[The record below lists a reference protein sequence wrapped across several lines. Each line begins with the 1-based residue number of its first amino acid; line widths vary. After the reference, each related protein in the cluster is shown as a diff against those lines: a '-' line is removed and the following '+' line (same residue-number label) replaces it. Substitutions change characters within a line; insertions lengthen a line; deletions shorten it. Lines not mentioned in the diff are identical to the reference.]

1 VAKLFDMAQMTTSTV
16 GTGTMSMTGAATAD
30 GITYLTFG
38 TAGATTGDVLSYR
51 IRDGAAWEVGR
62 GTYTSAGATLT
73 RGMLFS
79 STGST
84 LSLSGSAIVA
94 IAALAEDAGGGAQS
108 VSWLAGAN
116 PNNAVVFVAQRAM
129 VITGISGV
137 PRVANGAAA
146 AVVVK
151 NGAGTT
157 IHSGTFNANGTAGTV
172 QTLTLTTTSLA
183 AGDYLYLSS
192 ADTFTASVANVTVYV
207 S

>member
-1 VAKLFDMAQMTTSTV
+1 MAQMTTATS
-16 GTGTMSMTGAATAD
+16 GTGTITLGSAAAVD
-30 GITYLTFG
+30 GITYLTFAA
-38 TAGATTGDVLSYR
+38 AGVQNNDVVSYR

-62 GTYTSAGATLT
+62 GTYTSSGTTLS

-79 STGST
+79 STGSAI
-84 LSLSGSAIVA
+84 SLSGSAVVA
-94 IAALAEDAGGGAQS
+94 VVALAEDAGGGAQS

-116 PNNAVVFVAQRAM
+116 PNNAVVLVAQRAM

-137 PRVANGAAA
+137 PRVANGATA

-192 ADTFTASVANVTVYV
+192 ADTFTASVANITVYV